1 MTLQHLWLADMDG
14 NLIQPP
20 AITLL
25 TLRSKYGERARP
37 DTPQDVTLHAEL
49 GVTDDDG
56 DLHTHALT
64 PALPYAAAA
73 EMRLHLVQLLA
84 KHGATEVPAILRVS
98 LQDNVIRWTLD
109 RLSPPAEASA
119 PQS

>member
-1 MTLQHLWLADMDG
+1 MTLQRLWLADVDG
-14 NLIQPP
+14 NLIQPS

-49 GVTDDDG
+49 GVPDDDG

-64 PALPYAAAA
+64 PALPYAGAA
-73 EMRLHLVQLLA
+73 EMRKQLVQLLA
-84 KHGATEVPAILRVS
+84 RLGDTETPAIIQVS
-98 LQDNVIRWTLD
+98 LQDNVIRWTVD
-109 RLSPPAEASA
+109 RLSPPSEA
-119 PQS
+119 